1 MVDLD
6 LDYFKNRLFEEKNKI
21 LKRLQS
27 YQQLDGEVSR
37 GDAVDSASSIE
48 SSHLRNS
55 LILAVSVQGDSLKTK
70 WNIMQPILKFHY
82 TYTKMSRIGLIL
94 IRKKLSIRWES
105 WQRCL
110 NLRWNLNIR

>member
-55 LILAVSVQGDSLKTK
+55 LIARDNNGR
-70 WNIMQPILKFHY
+70 N
-82 TYTKMSRIGLIL
+82 R
-94 IRKKLSIRWES
+94 
-105 WQRCL
+105 
-110 NLRWNLNIR
+110 